1 MSVPNTQRPLPA
13 NQSSE
18 RVVLAELLLNNKA
31 WEQGKAL
38 TEG

>member
-1 MSVPNTQRPLPA
+1 MSAARTQRPLPA

-31 WEQGKAL
+31 WERARR
-38 TEG
+38 